1 MQRRMT
7 MEDVLNNPLFE
18 AFANASDNVYIYVCD
33 VKNDL
38 SRWSP
43 NAISYFDL
51 PGEYLK
57 NAAQIW
63 GKKIHPEDSE
73 IYFKDIAAVF
83 SGEKENH
90 SCQYRAVN
98 RFGKYV
104 WLECKGTMTRDS
116 NGELD
121 TFAGIMT
128 RLDRQNKYDTLTG
141 LLTKYEFYEQDLSS
155 GSGVVMLLGVD
166 RFRNIINTYGYYYGD
181 ELLTTIA
188 RRLQNMCRDGIVAYR
203 FNGDEFI
210 VLLPDADKAAAEEVF
225 SDIRDCARSI
235 ETKDGKRIELSVS
248 AGAVT
253 YGGEKADKDEIV
265 NRLEL
270 ALSYVK
276 KTNKGSLEFYSDEI
290 NAKQRRTRT
299 LKEDLKYSMTHD
311 FTGFE
316 LYYQPLVDAK
326 GTRILGCEALLR
338 WKGEHIKDAGPM
350 EFIPILEEDSGI
362 NQVGRWV
369 MRQAIKQ
376 QREWQERF
384 GKIKVNFNVSYRQFL
399 EEGYV
404 DELVRTAEEYGVS
417 PDNLVLELTESCNVE
432 SPENLALIFEQ
443 IRSHGFHIALDDF
456 GTGYASMELLKKLP
470 ADEIKIEHTFVR
482 ELSNADLH
490 QVDFAII
497 ESLLY
502 LCKKV
507 NNSVVVEGVETK
519 AVDDIIR
526 TMGADYLQGYYYSK
540 PVCKADFEKM
550 LIENLEKQT
559 AEIS

>member
-1 MQRRMT
+1 
-7 MEDVLNNPLFE
+7 MEDVLNNMLFE

-33 VKNDL
+33 VKKDL

-43 NAISYFDL
+43 NAIAYFDL
-51 PGEYLK
+51 PGEYFV
-57 NAAQIW
+57 NAGDVW
-63 GKKIHPEDSE
+63 GERIHPEDRE
-73 IYFKDIAAVF
+73 IYYKDISAVF
-83 SGEKENH
+83 SGEKDNH
-90 SCQYRAVN
+90 SCQYRALN
-98 RFGKYV
+98 RYGKYV
-104 WLECKGTMTRDS
+104 WLECKGTMIRDK

-141 LLTKYEFYEQDLSS
+141 LLTKYVFYEQALTE
-155 GSGVVMLLGVD
+155 GGGVVMLLGVD

-181 ELLTTIA
+181 ELLTTLA
-188 RRLQNMCRDGIVAYR
+188 KRLQERCLYGKKAFR

-210 VLLPDADKAAAEEVF
+210 FMLPGADREEAVRVF
-225 SDIRDCARSI
+225 NDIRNCTRYI
-235 ETKDGKRIELSVS
+235 ETKDGKRIELSIS
-248 AGAVT
+248 AGAVV
-253 YGGEKADKDEIV
+253 YSDEKTDKDDIV

-276 KTNKGSLEFYSDEI
+276 KVNKGSIAFYSDDIDE
-290 NAKQRRTRT
+290 KQRRLLT
-299 LKEDLKYSMTHD
+299 LKEDLKYSIEHD
-311 FTGFE
+311 FAGFE
-316 LYYQPLVDAK
+316 LYFQPLVDAK

-369 MRQAIKQ
+369 MRQSVKQ
-376 QREWQERF
+376 QKEWQEKF
-384 GKIKVNFNVSYRQFL
+384 GNFKVNFNVSYGQFL

-404 DELVRTAEEYGVS
+404 EELVKTTEEFGVS
-417 PDNLVLELTESCNVE
+417 PDNLVLELTESNNVE
-432 SPENLALIFEQ
+432 SPESLALIFER
-443 IRSHGFHIALDDF
+443 IRSYGFHIALDDF
-456 GTGYASMELLKKLP
+456 GTGYASMDLLKKLP

-482 ELSNADLH
+482 ELANGDFH

-497 ESLLY
+497 ESLLF

-507 NNSVVVEGVETK
+507 NNSVVVEGVENK
-519 AVDDIIR
+519 EVDDIIR

-540 PVCKADFEKM
+540 PVCKADFEEM
-550 LIENLEKQT
+550 LKENLKSHT
-559 AEIS
+559 VDIG